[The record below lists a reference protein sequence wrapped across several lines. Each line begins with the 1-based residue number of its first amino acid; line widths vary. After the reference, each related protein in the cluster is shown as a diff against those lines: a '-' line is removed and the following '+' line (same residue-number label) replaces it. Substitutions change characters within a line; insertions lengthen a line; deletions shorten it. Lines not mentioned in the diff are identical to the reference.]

1 LLGLVA
7 IFAMAR
13 CALSTKPFAAGDEQ
27 SSAVAVVRGYLDV
40 LIAAGLVALFLI
52 TFVVRIYYI
61 PSESMLPTL
70 VPGDVVVVDQL
81 DYRLGNP
88 HTGDVAVFTPP
99 QDAGATEF
107 IKRVVGVPGDTIRI
121 HNGIV
126 YRNGQPLREPYA
138 TQPPDYDLAIEDYG
152 IDVDG
157 APLDKAT
164 AQIPPK
170 PMWQAPDRIPKGFYF
185 MLGDNRN
192 TSDDSHVWGFA
203 RRTSFTGRAFLIFWP
218 LERLTILHA

>member
-1 LLGLVA
+1 LLGLVV

-27 SSAVAVVRGYLDV
+27 SSAAAVVRGYLDV
-40 LIAAGLVALFLI
+40 LIVAGLAALFLI

-70 VPGDVVVVDQL
+70 APGDVVLVDQL
-81 DYRLGNP
+81 DYRLAAP
-88 HTGDVAVFTPP
+88 ADDDIAVFTPP
-99 QDAGATEF
+99 QDPGSTEF
-107 IKRVVGVPGDTIRI
+107 IKRVIGAPGDTIRI

-126 YRNGQPLREPYA
+126 YRNGRPLREPFE
-138 TQPPDYDLAIEDYG
+138 TQQPNYELAIEDYG

-157 APLDKAT
+157 VPLDRAT

-170 PMWQAPDRIPKGFYF
+170 VMWQAPDRVPKGFYF
-185 MLGDNRN
+185 MLGDNRD

-203 RRTSFTGRAFLIFWP
+203 KRTSFTGRAFLIFWP
-218 LERLTILHA
+218 LARLNILHA